1 MQIDSAILYDAV
13 FLLHKA
19 METLN
24 SRNID
29 NTHEESIMIDPVPL
43 SCDENQKYQ
52 AGPNIMSL
60 MREVNSITSFSLLLY
75 RENMLGLSL
84 FKI

>member
-29 NTHEESIMIDPVPL
+29 NEESIMIDPVPL

-52 AGPNIMSL
+52 AGPNITSL

-84 FKI
+84 FKM